1 MMAELFRIGPRNPQ
15 PANDGGSVLVV
26 DDSRTV
32 LHVIGRRLTR
42 LGHPTLLAQDGATAL
57 DMLQSRPCALVLLDM
72 VMPGMSGLR
81 TLHEIRASAA
91 TQDVPVI
98 MMTARSDPGAV
109 VEALAAGADD
119 HIAKPLDFAALAAR
133 IDRQLSRAAA
143 LADLKRRHET
153 LDARIADRAAEN
165 GELRAQL
172 AAVHAERSRLADTLA
187 NLQHEVSRRRS

>member
-1 MMAELFRIGPRNPQ
+1 MAELFRIGQRNSR
-15 PANDGGSVLVV
+15 AAESGRTILVV

-42 LGHPTLLAQDGATAL
+42 SGHATMLAQDGATAL
-57 DMLQSRPCALVLLDM
+57 DMLQVRPCGLVLLDM
-72 VMPGMSGLR
+72 VMPAMSGLR
-81 TLHEIRASAA
+81 TLAEIRATPAI
-91 TQDVPVI
+91 QDVPVI

-119 HIAKPLDFAALAAR
+119 HIAKPLDFAVLAAR
-133 IDRQLSRAAA
+133 IDRQLCRAAA
-143 LADLKRRHET
+143 FADLKRRNAA

-187 NLQHEVSRRRS
+187 TLQYEAVRQRS

>member
-1 MMAELFRIGPRNPQ
+1 MAELFRIGQSNNRTVDS
-15 PANDGGSVLVV
+15 ARSILVV

-42 LGHPTLLAQDGATAL
+42 SGHATLLAQDGATAL
-57 DMLQSRPCALVLLDM
+57 DMLQVRPCGLVLLDM

-81 TLHEIRASAA
+81 TLAEIRA
-91 TQDVPVI
+91 TPTIQDVPVI

-109 VEALAAGADD
+109 VEALSAGADD
-119 HIAKPLDFAALAAR
+119 HITKPLDFAVLAAR
-133 IDRQLSRAAA
+133 IDRQFVRAAA
-143 LADLKRRHET
+143 LTDLKRRNAV

-172 AAVHAERSRLADTLA
+172 AAVHAERMRLVDTLA
-187 NLQHEVSRRRS
+187 TLQHDAVRRCS